1 MTGTGRATNAAL
13 AVMTLLFA
21 AGCASGSDL
30 DGSSHD
36 RTGGSPSD
44 RAATPSR
51 PAVEAASD
59 RGPLPFLDPEAS
71 PSTELGRLRAQHL
84 PVWTADFDWAF
95 PPEVCD
101 TAWELDGIAQPAA
114 RADLAL
120 LDDFATA
127 AALSVMRFEQQ
138 MSRALAEPDPL
149 AQLCVAT
156 ASVDPARSETL
167 SVLES
172 YLETGI
178 RRSEPAAYP
187 PEVRIVAVSPASALA
202 VACVRPGYPAVVA
215 SDGRTVEP
223 AQSAARLQAY
233 LLTVSLG
240 LEDQVADLSYR
251 VSNTTHKPAGDC
263 TDLDGWALE
272 WNDRVEAWIGEGQ
285 IWEPLETVLTTGAIC
300 EPSPPRR
307 PHECPEDWG
316 P

>member
-13 AVMTLLFA
+13 AVMTVLFA
-21 AGCASGSDL
+21 AGCAGGSDL
-30 DGSSHD
+30 DGSSHHS
-36 RTGGSPSD
+36 TSGSPSD

-59 RGPLPFLDPEAS
+59 RDPLPFLDPQAS
-71 PSTELGRLRAQHL
+71 PSTALGRLRAQHL
-84 PVWTADFDWAF
+84 PVWIADFDWAF

-156 ASVDPARSETL
+156 ASVGPARSETL
-167 SVLES
+167 RVLES
-172 YLETGI
+172 YLETGV

-187 PEVRIVAVSPASALA
+187 PEVRIVAVGPASALA
-202 VACVRPGYPAVVA
+202 VACVRPGYPAVVG
-215 SDGRTVEP
+215 SGGRTVEP
-223 AQSAARLQAY
+223 AQASARLQAY
-233 LLTVSLG
+233 LLTVSRG
-240 LEDQVADLSYR
+240 LEDQVADVSYR
-251 VSNTTHKPAGDC
+251 VSNTSHKPAGDC
-263 TDLDGWALE
+263 NDLDGWALE
-272 WNDRVEAWIGEGQ
+272 WNGRVEAWIGEGQ
-285 IWEPLETVLTTGAIC
+285 IWEPLETILTTEAIC
-300 EPSPPRR
+300 EPAPPRSS
-307 PHECPEDWG
+307 HECPEDWG